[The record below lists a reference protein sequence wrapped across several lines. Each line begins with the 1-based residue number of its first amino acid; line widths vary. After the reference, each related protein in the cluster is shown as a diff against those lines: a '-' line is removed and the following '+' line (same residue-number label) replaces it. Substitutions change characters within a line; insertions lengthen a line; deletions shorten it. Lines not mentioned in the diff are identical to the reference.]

1 MIKTVKE
8 LNKELRK
15 YASGSMKIIV
25 DDDGNS
31 YTLVDEVEIDNELV
45 IFHVGSTTAD
55 TIEELLELRSESKTY
70 AKDDIL
76 SEIIDKINEANSID
90 LDGIRKKQEKEG
102 TLEDM
107 TDPYEEAKRLS
118 AEVQEMNKKV
128 REYVM
133 KLRPSKNTPGYM
145 MMDAKQ
151 RKEFDDMTEYLRNV
165 SSNAI
170 QK

>member
-1 MIKTVKE
+1 M
-8 LNKELRK
+8 
-15 YASGSMKIIV
+15 A
-25 DDDGNS
+25 
-31 YTLVDEVEIDNELV
+31 
-45 IFHVGSTTAD
+45 
-55 TIEELLELRSESKTY
+55 
-70 AKDDIL
+70 DIL
-76 SEIIDKINEANSID
+76 EEITQKINEANSID
-90 LDGIRKKQEKEG
+90 LDGIRKKQEKE
-102 TLEDM
+102 LEVEDM

-118 AEVQEMNKKV
+118 SEVQEMNKKI

-165 SSNAI
+165 SSNTV